1 MDKYEHVSGLSSMD
15 KFMEMEEILMD
26 ENEDVIVSLGLLD
39 SKNGNNKL
47 RYILF
52 FVICIFQVFFSSNL
66 MHVN

>member
-39 SKNGNNKL
+39 SKDGNNKL
-47 RYILF
+47 EVHFILCYLHLSSIF
-52 FVICIFQVFFSSNL
+52 FLQI
-66 MHVN
+66 